1 MCLCRSLILIMS
13 PGFQDF
19 GLTQREKTGN
29 LIYEHVIT
37 VYMSRAVFQIRKY
50 KRRTRKYANE
60 GFFFFFFLTAGFAG
74 AVLTA
79 GHLIKSLCE
88 QERDLLGRH
97 RLIGF
102 LFALKSI
109 CSRRTPFNCKPPEV
123 HFTIISRVT

>member
-1 MCLCRSLILIMS
+1 MS

-19 GLTQREKTGN
+19 GLTQRQKTGN

-60 GFFFFFFLTAGFAG
+60 GFFLFFFLTAGFAG
-74 AVLTA
+74 AVSTTW
-79 GHLIKSLCE
+79 HLIKSLCE
-88 QERDLLGRH
+88 QERNLLGRR

-109 CSRRTPFNCKPPEV
+109 CLLLN
-123 HFTIISRVT
+123 